1 MVLNL
6 YTTMIHLIIF
16 YIWFILFYFS
26 LNSFIYFFSPSF
38 LFFTDFSYI
47 IWMFICVFFFFLPSS
62 QLNLTKLK
70 FQFSL
75 SHLIC
80 FIFFFF
86 FSSSLKRGFRNQI
99 HYPHFGQDSTPVA
112 PGAYPKKIFPFI
124 PPIYI

>member
-1 MVLNL
+1 
-6 YTTMIHLIIF
+6 
-16 YIWFILFYFS
+16 
-26 LNSFIYFFSPSF
+26 
-38 LFFTDFSYI
+38 
-47 IWMFICVFFFFLPSS
+47 MFICVFFYFFLPSS

-112 PGAYPKKIFPFI
+112 PGAYPENFTSFP
-124 PPIYI
+124 PNLYLVNN